1 MEMLWPGNRFTNR
14 RSLSTD
20 VANDEIVKAR
30 ATHFVDELPAM
41 KKLTLLGAGDSVL
54 GDVEAMN
61 DFKKVK
67 EVDVPRGH
75 NLVGLYG
82 RFWFGQQNRTA
93 IVSMGLI
100 MYKK

>member
-1 MEMLWPGNRFTNR
+1 MQMLWPGNRFDDR
-14 RSLSTD
+14 RVLSTD
-20 VANDEIVKAR
+20 VAKDEIVKAR
-30 ATHFVDELPAM
+30 ALHWVDKYPGM
-41 KKLTLLGAGDSVL
+41 KKLTLLGAGNSVL

-61 DFKKVK
+61 NGEEVK

-82 RFWFGQQNRTA
+82 RFFAGQPSTTA
-93 IVSMGLI
+93 IISMGLI